1 MKHKKLMIVGPTE
14 IEEDILRLGAEPQV
28 YMRTTEFSAR
38 LEKTFRNLQEV
49 FCTQNPVVFFAC
61 SGTGTLDAAVSN
73 FTSRGEEVIVINGGS
88 FGHRWVD
95 ICEHYHLQV
104 HEIKVEF
111 GKSVTPEAVKAAVQA
126 HPKAV
131 ALFSTLDETSSGA
144 LTDVQAIGNIL
155 KDYPDM
161 LFVVDAVSALLV
173 EPLEMD
179 AWGVDVV
186 TSASQKAIAIPPGMG
201 FMAVSA
207 KAAARAEHADN
218 RGAFFDILEHIKDW
232 KRHQTPFTPAVSLI
246 FQLERRLEKVMAEG
260 LENYRARY
268 RRLTEEVRAGLNEL
282 GFSTFAE
289 HPANCVTA
297 VWTEEYDATEIVRI
311 LSQKHHIEIAPSG
324 GDIRTHIFRIGNFG
338 DIDSTDIAELMQA
351 LRETL
356 NELKAHDKR

>member
-28 YMRTTEFSAR
+28 YMRTPEFSAR
-38 LEKTFRNLQEV
+38 LEKIYRNLQTV

-95 ICEHYHLQV
+95 ICEHYHLKV

-111 GKSVTPEAVKAAVQA
+111 GKSVTPEAVEAAVKA
-126 HPKAV
+126 HPQAV

-144 LTDVQAIGNIL
+144 LTDVRAIGNIL
-155 KDYPDM
+155 KNYPDM

-179 AWGVDVV
+179 AWGVDVA

-201 FMAVSA
+201 FMAVSP
-207 KAAARAEHADN
+207 KAAARAERADN

-246 FQLERRLEKVMAEG
+246 FQLERRLEKVMEEG
-260 LENYRARY
+260 IDNYRARY
-268 RRLTEEVRAGLNEL
+268 RRLTEEVRAGLREL

-311 LSQKHHIEIAPSG
+311 LSQQYDIEIAPSG

-338 DIDSTDIAELMQA
+338 AVDSADIAELMQA

-356 NELKAHDKR
+356 NKLKAHD

>member
-1 MKHKKLMIVGPTE
+1 MIVGPTE
-14 IEEDILRLGAEPQV
+14 IEEDILQLGAQPQV
-28 YMRTTEFSAR
+28 YMRTPEFSAR
-38 LEKTFRNLQEV
+38 LQNIYRNLQTV
-49 FCTQNPVVFFAC
+49 FCTQHPVVFFAC

-95 ICEHYHLQV
+95 ICDHYGLTV

-111 GKSVTPEAVKAAVQA
+111 GKSVELSAVEAALRA
-126 HPKAV
+126 HPHAV

-144 LTDVQAIGNIL
+144 LTDVEGIGRLMKN
-155 KDYPDM
+155 YPEM

-179 AWGVDVV
+179 AWGVDVA
-186 TSASQKAIAIPPGMG
+186 TSASQKAFAIPPGLG
-201 FMAVSA
+201 FMAVSH

-232 KRHQTPFTPAVSLI
+232 KRNQTPFTPAVSLL
-246 FQLERRLEKVMAEG
+246 FQLERRLEKIMEEG
-260 LENYRARY
+260 IEPYRARY
-268 RRLTEEVRAGLNEL
+268 CRLTEEVRAGLRSL
-282 GFSTFAE
+282 GFSPFAE

-297 VWTEEYDATEIVRI
+297 VWTEKYDAKDIVRT
-311 LSQKHHIEIAPSG
+311 LSQKYDIEIAPSG
-324 GDIRTHIFRIGNFG
+324 GEIGNHLFRIGNFG
-338 DIDSTDIAELMQA
+338 AVDSADIAELMSA

-356 NELKAHDKR
+356 KELTPHD